1 MSRARLFLVLA
12 ALLLLCPLFA
22 LRPYVTTKPYDV
34 DEAYK
39 VYSAILPT
47 IGQNPLVIGTETQ
60 TPEICLQPLDAQ
72 SEKVLRPAI
81 DNYLELNAV
90 PWQLQKHFDIN
101 RHYEILAEEELKETF
116 RNGMNGS
123 PSMGGWKTFYER
135 HPDSGGLIEL
145 SAVGFNADKTIAVVF
160 IGYHCGEECRGGEFR
175 ALENKGGKWQLLTG
189 RGLWN
194 HCVWYVRDR
203 RA

>member
-1 MSRARLFLVLA
+1 MSRTRLLLVLA
-12 ALLLLCPLFA
+12 GLLLLYPLFA
-22 LRPYVTTKPYDV
+22 LRPYVTIKPYDV

-47 IGQNPLVIGTETQ
+47 IGERLLVIGTETRN
-60 TPEICLQPLDAQ
+60 PEICLQPLGAQ

-81 DNYLELNAV
+81 DNYLELNAR

-101 RHYEILAEEELKETF
+101 RHYDLLAEEELKATF
-116 RNGMNGS
+116 RDGMNGS
-123 PSMGGWKTFYER
+123 SSMAGWKTFYER
-135 HPDSGGLIEL
+135 HPDSEGLIEL
-145 SAVGFNADKTIAVVF
+145 SAVGFNADETIAVVF

-175 ALENKGGKWQLLTG
+175 ALEKKTGKWQLLTG